1 MEVAKRRRLSELAG
15 TKFVT
20 QSALAA
26 LLAKLGVGATGIA
39 SSSRRSIN
47 RSLNEDVALPTAHG
61 SLLCEVNLCMDDGS
75 LFSWTAVNPAALL
88 NWFCTLC
95 PRFESAF
102 AALYERCRCSSAAPW
117 SIIIYT
123 DEAAPGSMLNQ
134 DQSRKAWLWYWQFE
148 EFGPSVLSHEGVW
161 FLGGLLR
168 TDVVKDIKGGA
179 SAMFK
184 AWVRRFFIDG
194 DHFADGFTVHCANKA
209 FVVVAKLN
217 TVIADEAALKAMWD
231 CKGASGMKPCMLCMN
246 VVGSRQQHLADGD
259 RYVSIQSCD
268 IDAFHLQT
276 DDTIWEIADKLTRL
290 KVLSM
295 KARADPERITKTEF
309 QKQKR
314 ATAAEVYANLGRTA

>member
-1 MEVAKRRRLSELAG
+1 MEVVKRRRLSELAG

-123 DEAAPGSMLNQ
+123 DEAAPGSMLIQ
-134 DQSRKAWLWYWQFE
+134 DQSRKAWLWYGQFE
-148 EFGPSVLSHEGVW
+148 EFSPTVLSHEGV
-161 FLGGLLR
+161 
-168 TDVVKDIKGGA
+168 
-179 SAMFK
+179 
-184 AWVRRFFIDG
+184 
-194 DHFADGFTVHCANKA
+194 
-209 FVVVAKLN
+209 
-217 TVIADEAALKAMWD
+217 
-231 CKGASGMKPCMLCMN
+231 
-246 VVGSRQQHLADGD
+246 
-259 RYVSIQSCD
+259 
-268 IDAFHLQT
+268 
-276 DDTIWEIADKLTRL
+276 
-290 KVLSM
+290 
-295 KARADPERITKTEF
+295 
-309 QKQKR
+309 
-314 ATAAEVYANLGRTA
+314 